1 MKELV
6 IKLLKVLG
14 LYKLNEVPQYIKAK
28 FLYLDKAN
36 AEKLD
41 KGVKEYFK
49 TDLNAEDIEENLTS
63 HNFGRLENFRSR
75 HIYFLDKLIGLKGK
89 KVLEIGCGTGSS
101 SIALAEQEATV
112 YGLDVDDKSLILAKE
127 RTELYGLT
135 DKIEL
140 KKGNATEIDQIY
152 QHDFFDIVIF
162 FASIEHMTYDERI
175 DSLKAAWKV
184 LKKGGALCIL
194 GTPNRLWMF
203 DSHTSYL
210 PFYDWLP
217 DELAYKYTQFS
228 TRQYFNKLYKRDF
241 NATRE
246 EFARWGRGVS
256 YHELELAIKHIT
268 EIPVIGDLHS
278 FERPKTLIQKL
289 AYKRTDEYKYK
300 QILANQGPKGL
311 DMGFYEYYL
320 DIAVRKT

>member
-6 IKLLKVLG
+6 IKILKVLG
-14 LYKLNEVPQYIKAK
+14 LYKLNEVPAYIKAK
-28 FLYLDKAN
+28 FLNLDEA
-36 AEKLD
+36 AIEKLG
-41 KGVKEYFK
+41 KEVKEYFK
-49 TDLNAEDIEENLTS
+49 SNLGAEDIEEDLFS

-112 YGLDVDDKSLILAKE
+112 YGLDVDDKSLVLAKH
-127 RTELYGLT
+127 RTELYKLT
-135 DKIEL
+135 DRIQL
-140 KKGNATEIDQIY
+140 KKGNATEIDRIY
-152 QHDFFDIVIF
+152 EHDFFDIVIF

-175 DSLKAAWKV
+175 DSLKAAWTV

-217 DELAYKYTQFS
+217 DEIAYKYTRFS
-228 TRQYFNKLYKRDF
+228 TRQYFNKLHQRDF

-256 YHELELAIKHIT
+256 YHELELAIKPIN
-268 EIPVIGDLHS
+268 EIQVIGDLHS
-278 FERPKTLIQKL
+278 FERPKTFLQKL
-289 AYKRTDEYKYK
+289 SYKRTDEYKYK

-320 DIAVRKT
+320 DIAVKKT